1 MSEYKITLSEH
12 ELPRSWYNIIPD
24 LPVPLPPPL
33 HPCTGKPASPDDLR
47 PIFPPALIEQEVST
61 QRHIRIPEEVL
72 DILRLWRPT
81 PLFRAYRL
89 EKALGTPARIY
100 YKYEGASPAGSH
112 KPNTAIAQAYYNKQA
127 GIKRLTTETG
137 AGQWGSALALATNFF
152 GLECQ
157 VYMVKCSYYQKPYR
171 RTMMQAWGARCIPSP
186 SNETESGRRVL
197 QEDPEC
203 PGSLGIAISEAVEDA
218 MNRSD
223 TNYSLGSVLNHV
235 MLHQTVIGL
244 EVMKQLKLVD
254 EEPDVLIGC
263 CGGGSN
269 FAGLV
274 FPFVPEKASGK
285 EIRIIGVEPAACP
298 TMTKGVYAY
307 DFGDKSGMT
316 PLLKMDTLGH
326 DFIPPGIHAGG
337 LRYHGMAPLVSLLH
351 RAGVIEAV
359 SYPQVKCFEAAVLF
373 ARAEGIIVAP
383 ETSHAV
389 ACTIDEARRAKEEGR
404 ERVIVF
410 NLSGHGMLDLGSYE
424 KYFAGEL
431 VDYEYPDEKIKESLA
446 HLPKVPGE

>member
-24 LPVPLPPPL
+24 LPAPLPPPL

-218 MNRSD
+218 MNRAD

-404 ERVIVF
+404 EKVIVF